1 MNKDFIVD
9 PDNYAN
15 WFALYCLCSQ
25 LGNKRYIQI
34 NSGEFGDLL
43 GVSQQTASRR
53 INELL
58 ELDWIDRK
66 LEGKTQNIWI
76 TEEGADIMLAVY
88 KMLKKIL
95 ERVLIVGEVTEGMGE
110 GAYYVSIKGYYD
122 QFQDKLGY
130 KPYKGTLNLKLSD
143 MNNSL
148 LRENIKNRSP
158 VIIEGF
164 EDQNRKYGPV
174 ECYDCKIAPLGDK
187 ENSIDAAILDIER
200 THHES
205 NIIEIMAEPYLRDYY
220 NLMDGDKLII
230 TLPQTDGC

>member
-110 GAYYVSIKGYYD
+110 GAYYVSIKGY
-122 QFQDKLGY
+122 
-130 KPYKGTLNLKLSD
+130 
-143 MNNSL
+143 
-148 LRENIKNRSP
+148 
-158 VIIEGF
+158 
-164 EDQNRKYGPV
+164 
-174 ECYDCKIAPLGDK
+174 
-187 ENSIDAAILDIER
+187 
-200 THHES
+200 
-205 NIIEIMAEPYLRDYY
+205 
-220 NLMDGDKLII
+220 
-230 TLPQTDGC
+230 